1 MADVREEVEV
11 LAARPTLEGAGVRLR
26 RAFGVAEV
34 PRFDPFLMLDDFR
47 GDRPEDYLAGFPWHP
62 HRGMETVT
70 YMLEGRVEHGDSMGH
85 SGSVN
90 AGGVQWM
97 TAGSGILHQEMPKPV
112 NGRMGGFQLWVNL
125 PAAAKMMDP
134 RYQEIPGNAIPVI
147 RGGGAEV
154 RVIAGA
160 HGVVRGPVTGIVAE
174 PTFLDVALW
183 PDEAFEH
190 PTPTHRMDFAYV
202 FGGTVAFGIEGEPV
216 GDAHVVRLGAGDT
229 VLAEAGPDG
238 GRFLLVGGRPIHE
251 PVAWRGPVVM
261 NTDAELR
268 EAFRELDQGTFVRKR
283 G

>member
-1 MADVREEVEV
+1 MADVREAVEL
-11 LAARPTLEGAGVRLR
+11 LAARPTIEGAGVRLR
-26 RAFGVAEV
+26 RAFGFAEV

-85 SGSVN
+85 SGEVG

-112 NGRMGGFQLWVNL
+112 DGRMGGFQLWVNL
-125 PAAAKMMDP
+125 PAEKKMMDP
-134 RYQEIPGNAIPVI
+134 RYQEIAADAIPVVC
-147 RGGGAEV
+147 GGGAEV
-154 RVIAGA
+154 RVIAGVHA
-160 HGVVRGPVTGIVAE
+160 GVRGPVTGIVAE
-174 PTFLDVALW
+174 PTFLDVALGS
-183 PDEAFEH
+183 DQAFER
-190 PTPTHRMDFAYV
+190 PAPSERTGFAYV
-202 FGGTVAFGIEGEPV
+202 FSGAVAFGIEGDLV
-216 GDAHVVRLGAGDT
+216 GDAHVVRFGAGDT
-229 VLAEAGPDG
+229 VLAEAGPEG
-238 GRFLLVGGRPIHE
+238 GRFLLVGGKPIYE